1 MELEIQDV
9 AQVWHRKQLEPVTGC
24 GDRGKW
30 IQGRE
35 GRGRGEME
43 VEVEVV
49 AVVLAAKGLAAGL

>member
-1 MELEIQDV
+1 M